1 LLTVSV
7 SLSLPA
13 AAGDKECALDAPTW
27 PVFHAKYEK
36 EMFRNGMSAVN
47 VSLQNTRRIHA
58 PVRTWGLAMMRFMGA
73 CVKCANLL
81 TTGKYSL

>member
-1 LLTVSV
+1 
-7 SLSLPA
+7 
-13 AAGDKECALDAPTW
+13 
-27 PVFHAKYEK
+27 
-36 EMFRNGMSAVN
+36 MFRNGMSAVN

-73 CVKCANLL
+73 CVKCVNLL